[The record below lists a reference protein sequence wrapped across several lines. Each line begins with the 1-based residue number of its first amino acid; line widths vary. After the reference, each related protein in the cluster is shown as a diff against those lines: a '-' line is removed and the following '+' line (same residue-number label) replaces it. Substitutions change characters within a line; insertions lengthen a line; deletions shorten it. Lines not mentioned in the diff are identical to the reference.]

1 MRLRDKVFALV
12 KNGSKTI
19 ELRLYD
25 EKRKLVK
32 VGDFINFKNINTE
45 EIVKVVVKEIN
56 VYDNFEELYKYYD
69 KKLMGYSEDDIAS
82 PSDMNKYYSDDEQI
96 KYGVVAII
104 FELV

>member
-32 VGDFINFKNINTE
+32 VGDLLTLRI
-45 EIVKVVVKEIN
+45 
-56 VYDNFEELYKYYD
+56 
-69 KKLMGYSEDDIAS
+69 
-82 PSDMNKYYSDDEQI
+82 
-96 KYGVVAII
+96 
-104 FELV
+104 